1 MRFQPASF
9 RPAFGRVL
17 TIIIAVIGAG
27 ALIGYIAAGDLVA
40 LLRSGWWLVLM
51 VVVVWALYWMPR
63 VEVLEHAVVV
73 RNPLT
78 TWHVPWAAI
87 QRIDTKW
94 TLTLYT
100 EKQRVEAWAAPASG
114 RYTVFRLGPDDVKVT
129 ESARVAGAIRPGDTL
144 SSESGAA
151 ANHIRRHWEQLRD
164 DGLLDTGVEPGSLR
178 RTLNTRTVVVLSA
191 LVALSLLGQLL

>member
-17 TIIIAVIGAG
+17 TIVIAVIGAG
-27 ALIGYIAAGDLVA
+27 ALIGYLATGDLA
-40 LLRSGWWLVLM
+40 GILRSGWLLLLM
-51 VVVVWALYWMPR
+51 VALVWALYWMPR
-63 VEVLEHAVVV
+63 VEVLEHAVIV
-73 RNPLT
+73 RNPFS

-94 TLTLYT
+94 ALTLYT
-100 EKQRVEAWAAPASG
+100 ERRRVEAWAAPASG
-114 RYTVFRLGPDDVKVT
+114 RYTVFRLGPDDVKVS

-164 DGLLDTGVEPGSLR
+164 DGLLDAGVEPGALR
-178 RTLNTRTVVVLSA
+178 RTPNTRTIVLLGA
-191 LVALSLLGQLL
+191 LVALSVLGQLL